1 MNYILWR
8 KQEIIDRI
16 THIEE
21 NTLNDISSSLH
32 NKDVQLQKIFL
43 ISMNHT
49 HNIDGLEK
57 KTLPVLSDY
66 NR

>member
-16 THIEE
+16 THIELK
-21 NTLNDISSSLH
+21 TLNDISSSLY
-32 NKDVQLQKIFL
+32 NKEVQLQKIFL
-43 ISMNHT
+43 ISMNHP
-49 HNIDGLEK
+49 HNTDVLEK